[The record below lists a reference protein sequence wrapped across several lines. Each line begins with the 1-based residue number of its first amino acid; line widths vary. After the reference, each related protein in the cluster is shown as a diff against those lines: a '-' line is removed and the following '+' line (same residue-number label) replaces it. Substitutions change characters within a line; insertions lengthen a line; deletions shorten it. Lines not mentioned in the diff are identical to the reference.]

1 MQYLISQIQSL
12 YDQLNPFSTGNII
25 LYYAWL
31 MIYSATLVAT
41 WRAHRSATRLLAFL
55 LNQVMQI
62 GVFLSWSLTIVLAA
76 TFWLP
81 SLLLSIAV
89 IGTTFYVLRE
99 R

>member
-41 WRAHRSATRLLAFL
+41 WRAQRSATRLLAFL